1 MTTRGIGRKTA
12 AFQFVYGTLHCS
24 SLRGGVL
31 LDQTQD
37 PDYGQLVQEAGLRSF
52 VWRLANH
59 SSPIGGSVKLTM
71 SLLNIIIPVSSTAT
85 SSTLSTLRSSTWA
98 VRMASQLD
106 CSFNSQ
112 GGWFVCLFVK
122 CFGNPHSGESEVI
135 YLHVLPQ
142 STTKGGCQCISLNRK
157 VPLTPIFP
165 LQYTKEKPFDLD
177 RITPH
182 YSWE

>member
-37 PDYGQLVQEAGLRSF
+37 PDCGQLVQEAGLRFF
-52 VWRLANH
+52 VWHLANH

-71 SLLNIIIPVSSTAT
+71 SLLNIIIPVSSVVT

-112 GGWFVCLFVK
+112 GGWFVCLFVCLLSALAIPTPASQRSFTCM
-122 CFGNPHSGESEVI
+122 CFSRVPQKVGVNVSPSI
-135 YLHVLPQ
+135 ARYL
-142 STTKGGCQCISLNRK
+142 
-157 VPLTPIFP
+157 
-165 LQYTKEKPFDLD
+165 
-177 RITPH
+177 
-182 YSWE
+182 

>member
-37 PDYGQLVQEAGLRSF
+37 PDCSQLVQEAGLRFF
-52 VWRLANH
+52 VWHLANH

-71 SLLNIIIPVSSTAT
+71 SLLNIIIPVSSVAT

-142 STTKGGCQCISLNRK
+142 STTI
-157 VPLTPIFP
+157 IFN
-165 LQYTKEKPFDLD
+165 LD
-177 RITPH
+177 H
-182 YSWE
+182 Y

>member
-37 PDYGQLVQEAGLRSF
+37 PDCSQLVQEAGLRFF
-52 VWRLANH
+52 VWHLANH

-71 SLLNIIIPVSSTAT
+71 SLLNIIIPVSSVVT

-112 GGWFVCLFVK
+112 GGWFVCLFV
-122 CFGNPHSGESEVI
+122 C
-135 YLHVLPQ
+135 
-142 STTKGGCQCISLNRK
+142 
-157 VPLTPIFP
+157 
-165 LQYTKEKPFDLD
+165 
-177 RITPH
+177 
-182 YSWE
+182 